1 MLKIGYNNLPNFKD
15 INFNSSRQGILY
27 SQLLREGIIKEAEVV
42 KLLKNNQKVS
52 HWIEMKYKNNKITAD
67 YVDKVAQKLLKE
79 GAIYDSLDKIADS
92 VVKRSLSNGGA
103 TIYTPTGLAAGGGYA
118 LAIANSP
125 EEKFSELTV
134 DIVTDYIERN
144 YDSFLKNEGYFLGT
158 WLNEGTWYLDVSEL
172 IIGEDKKDEALKL
185 ANEIREK
192 GKTCDLDYSKRKFA
206 KQIEKAGKLANT
218 AVIIGENELKSN
230 TLTVKNLE
238 TYEQTSVS
246 RDEYLNS
253 LTSR

>member
-52 HWIEMKYKNNKITAD
+52 HWIEMKYKNNKITAE

-185 ANEIREK
+185 AKQRGEKAIYDLYNFQEIFV
-192 GKTCDLDYSKRKFA
+192 DYSKDDGA
-206 KQIEKAGKLANT
+206 DPNPNDPNGGNNGEVEKVVNNNASVDDIISLSNKLF
-218 AVIIGENELKSN
+218 K
-230 TLTVKNLE
+230 
-238 TYEQTSVS
+238 
-246 RDEYLNS
+246 
-253 LTSR
+253 